1 MFSTFTNLFS
11 PRDSNGPL
19 GQAPHTE
26 RAQSNAPDASP
37 PQTVDG
43 PACTPLSNQGA
54 TTETTQV
61 TRSARSRFDLISLS
75 ESESRKIQE
84 AFEYLQESACQDAVS
99 PDVPVALNIISTMR
113 SGKFRAQVA
122 FPHQDPEDAIRNA
135 LYLQRL
141 VGSSSDGA
149 DFFKN
154 LQNSKLLTTS
164 APSLRTSSPD
174 PFTPSRSSPTD
185 ERASPVPMA
194 SSLVLVIASTK
205 AQLIDSPPA
214 WYNNASGSSTV
225 IENAPWESV
234 VHASPT
240 THKDLNQ
247 ALPVNVLSKL
257 FAATVKDG
265 HESGEYT
272 KTRATILENMVRF
285 RTVWMS

>member
-1 MFSTFTNLFS
+1 MFSTLTNLFS
-11 PRDSNGPL
+11 PRNSDGPP

-26 RAQSNAPDASP
+26 RAQPNAPDASP

-99 PDVPVALNIISTMR
+99 PDASVALNIISTMR

-141 VGSSSDGA
+141 VGPAFLDDRRG
-149 DFFKN
+149 
-154 LQNSKLLTTS
+154 
-164 APSLRTSSPD
+164 
-174 PFTPSRSSPTD
+174 SPT
-185 ERASPVPMA
+185 AGA
-194 SSLVLVIASTK
+194 FCCT
-205 AQLIDSPPA
+205 
-214 WYNNASGSSTV
+214 
-225 IENAPWESV
+225 
-234 VHASPT
+234 
-240 THKDLNQ
+240 
-247 ALPVNVLSKL
+247 
-257 FAATVKDG
+257 
-265 HESGEYT
+265 
-272 KTRATILENMVRF
+272 
-285 RTVWMS
+285 